1 MATRCARLRRAC
13 DRHGTIGG
21 VAASSSGP
29 GQRPP
34 EAALSWPRVL
44 EALTAGRDLPRGQAG
59 RAMEEIMTG
68 SATPA
73 QLAAFAVAMKMKAP
87 TSAEVAELADL
98 MLQQRRP
105 LAPALRGAG
114 TVDAA

>member
-87 TSAEVAELADL
+87 TSAEVAEFAEVR
-98 MLQQRRP
+98 LQHRPRRP
-105 LAPALRGAG
+105 TVWIGSG
-114 TVDAA
+114 T